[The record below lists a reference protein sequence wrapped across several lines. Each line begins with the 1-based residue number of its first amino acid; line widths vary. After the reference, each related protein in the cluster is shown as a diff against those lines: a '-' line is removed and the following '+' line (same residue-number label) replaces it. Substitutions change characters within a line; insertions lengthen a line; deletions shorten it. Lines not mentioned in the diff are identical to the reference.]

1 MFAPYPQKTTRMISN
16 NIVSVQLTP
25 EEVGQAVQRLKE
37 INDQLGNQLV
47 ALQPAQRMEML
58 TVSDRSM
65 PFLEKVVAYVDSRP
79 EFVPFF
85 LSVEDLK
92 IDFKAV
98 SDLKLIAREAEQLCQ
113 ALNDTILLS
122 GSEAYTAALAYYRSV
137 KGAAQ
142 ANVPHAQAVYEDLR
156 KRFERR
162 PRRSNADPATEEK
175 E

>member
-1 MFAPYPQKTTRMISN
+1 MIN
-16 NIVSVQLTP
+16 NNVVSVVLTTK
-25 EEVGQAVQRLKE
+25 EVEQAVQRLKE
-37 INDQLGNQLV
+37 INNQLGDQLI

-79 EFVPFF
+79 EFVPFY

-92 IDFKAV
+92 IDYQAV
-98 SDLKLIAREAEQLCQ
+98 NDLKLIAREAEQLCQ
-113 ALNDTILLS
+113 ALNDTITMS

-137 KGAAQ
+137 KQAAQ

-162 PRRSNADPATEEK
+162 PRRSSAAPATEEV